1 MLIPGNIADGGFMQ
15 AGYEG
20 LLAIHDELGAETS
33 YIDAVKP
40 EQPLLAAALRE
51 LAEGKPD
58 LIIAHGGQNSPA
70 IEEVAPEFPDI
81 RFVVVQGGVTGPNV
95 SSYEVLQEELAWL
108 AGAAAGLMTETDVV
122 GHISGIRVP
131 PGLKGRGGFYN
142 GLMHT
147 NPDAKFLT
155 TFAGNQDDNALSYK
169 VAKAEID
176 AGADI
181 IFTMLNAGRTGA
193 IDAMREA
200 GVKQIGNVRDW
211 YPDAPDV
218 FVASAV
224 ANVSMPSLVA
234 ARDLANGTWE
244 PGKVV
249 QIGLGEP
256 GGGVARTV
264 TGGSGRG
271 RRAGRGAPRQ
281 DRLGGDRGVD
291 RVRGRRAP
299 VLTLRAR
306 LRSRPKFRGRRHPK
320 QPAFPPTPH
329 QAAAQLGH
337 CRQVANPPGP
347 RAARWNGPGVSAIA
361 LGQ

>member
-1 MLIPGNIADGGFMQ
+1 MRISRRAALAVMTAAGIGCVHPAAGWAEADPLKVAMLIPGNIADGGFMQ

-33 YIDAVKP
+33 YIDAIKP

-95 SSYEVLQEELAWL
+95 SSYEVLQEESAWL

-147 NPDAKFLT
+147 NPDATFLT

-249 QIGLGEP
+249 QIGLENPEAVSLALSPEVPGE
-256 GGGVARTV
+256 VVEQVEALRDKIV
-264 TGGSGRG
+264 SGEIE
-271 RRAGRGAPRQ
+271 
-281 DRLGGDRGVD
+281 
-291 RVRGRRAP
+291 
-299 VLTLRAR
+299 
-306 LRSRPKFRGRRHPK
+306 
-320 QPAFPPTPH
+320 
-329 QAAAQLGH
+329 
-337 CRQVANPPGP
+337 
-347 RAARWNGPGVSAIA
+347 VSTEFEGEE
-361 LGQ
+361 LQF